1 MLGAA
6 QRCGGDDGGGL
17 GGRCWGA
24 SWPRRRGSM
33 RGDPG
38 RRRGGCQRTGP
49 RCAAPQCPP
58 SVPLNGLCLLPPP
71 PPGSG
76 RGLSPLR
83 RWWSRCERIGVQ
95 SGCGPPW
102 PRAPGGARPPPP
114 SPAMPAGSTEPDGI
128 LSYQVGGARGGY
140 PVRPEDAPWL
150 LTAAFPAAEEVGGV
164 RDRGHAGRLLGWGQS
179 ICQQGC
185 VIGLQWGCNVFARD
199 GESICKMRHKE

>member
-102 PRAPGGARPPPP
+102 PRAPGGARPPPQP
-114 SPAMPAGSTEPDGI
+114 SH
-128 LSYQVGGARGGY
+128 ARGQHRARWHPQLSGGGC
-140 PVRPEDAPWL
+140 A
-150 LTAAFPAAEEVGGV
+150 GGV

>member
-102 PRAPGGARPPPP
+102 PRAPGGARPPPQP
-114 SPAMPAGSTEPDGI
+114 SHARGQHRARWHPQLSGGGCAGGVPGAAGGCSVAAHCGI
-128 LSYQVGGARGGY
+128 SSGGGGGGGYGIGGMQGVCWVGGKVSANRG
-140 PVRPEDAPWL
+140 A
-150 LTAAFPAAEEVGGV
+150 
-164 RDRGHAGRLLGWGQS
+164 
-179 ICQQGC
+179 
-185 VIGLQWGCNVFARD
+185 
-199 GESICKMRHKE
+199 

>member
-1 MLGAA
+1 MVGASGA
-6 QRCGGDDGGGL
+6 DAGEHRGRAEGDLCGGTPGGG
-17 GGRCWGA
+17 GEAVSG
-24 SWPRRRGSM
+24 
-33 RGDPG
+33 PG
-38 RRRGGCQRTGP
+38 RV
-49 RCAAPQCPP
+49 ALPP
-58 SVPLNGLCLLPPP
+58 SVPPVSPSTGSASFPRPLPALGGVCPRSGDGGADVSGSGCRAAAA
-71 PPGSG
+71 PPGPEP
-76 RGLSPLR
+76 RG
-83 RWWSRCERIGVQ
+83 E
-95 SGCGPPW
+95 
-102 PRAPGGARPPPP
+102 PGPPP

>member
-114 SPAMPAGSTEPDGI
+114 AQPCPRAAPSPMASSAIRWG
-128 LSYQVGGARGGY
+128 VRGGGT
-140 PVRPEDAPWL
+140 RCGRRML
-150 LTAAFPAAEEVGGV
+150 RGCSLRHFQRRRRGGGYGIGGMQGV
-164 RDRGHAGRLLGWGQS
+164 CSAGGKVSANRGA
-179 ICQQGC
+179 
-185 VIGLQWGCNVFARD
+185 
-199 GESICKMRHKE
+199 

>member
-76 RGLSPLR
+76 R
-83 RWWSRCERIGVQ
+83 RCERIGVQ

-114 SPAMPAGSTEPDGI
+114 AQPCPRAAPSPMASSAIRWG
-128 LSYQVGGARGGY
+128 VRGGGT
-140 PVRPEDAPWL
+140 RCGRRML
-150 LTAAFPAAEEVGGV
+150 RGCSLRHFQRRRRRGGV